1 MKIDNHPRRRI
12 NMASI
17 VFFALV
23 AVAAVVWLG
32 VLVVTGFSL
41 LAVAL
46 GLLGILALTG
56 EAR

>member
-1 MKIDNHPRRRI
+1 MT
-12 NMASI
+12 SI

-23 AVAAVVWLG
+23 AVAAVIWLG
-32 VLVVTGFSL
+32 VLVVSGFSV

-46 GLLGILALTG
+46 GLLGILALTS

>member
-1 MKIDNHPRRRI
+1 
-12 NMASI
+12 MASI

>member
-1 MKIDNHPRRRI
+1 MKIDNHPRRHI
-12 NMASI
+12 HMTSI

-23 AVAAVVWLG
+23 TVAAVVWLG
-32 VLVVTGFSL
+32 VLVVSGFSL

-46 GLLGILALTG
+46 GLLGVLALTS